1 MKQQETRFWHPF
13 ANMAEVAGHEF
24 TVTRAKG
31 VHLWDDAGRRHLD
44 ASASLWCANVGHGRP
59 EIAAAVHAQ
68 LLELDAYMTFGDYT
82 NPQAEELCRRLAEL
96 APVPGA
102 RVFLGSGGGDAI
114 EMAAKLARQYWA
126 LEGMPRRQ
134 HVLGRVGGY
143 HGTHGFG
150 TSIGGIEANRA
161 AFGPLVAATGQVDR
175 DDLGALERRIL
186 ELGPDSVA
194 AFVCEPVLGAGGVR
208 LPEPGYIEGAAALC
222 AEYGVLFVVDSV
234 ICAFGRLGTWFG
246 IERWDGVEPDM
257 ITFAKGVSN
266 GALPLGGTIVSERVA
281 EPFWE
286 GEGSMFRHGQTYS
299 GHSACCV
306 AALANIEVL
315 EQENLIPRGQELEG
329 DLHDALRPLAD
340 HPLIAEVR
348 AGLGLLAAVELDAGA
363 LAREPGLALRL
374 QRAVRERCVLV
385 RPLPTALAISPPL
398 TIEREQLQEIADAID
413 DAVRE
418 VAHDI
423 PARSVTG

>member
-13 ANMAEVAGHEF
+13 ANMAEVAGREF
-24 TVTRAKG
+24 TVSRAKG
-31 VHLWDDAGRRHLD
+31 VYLWDEAGRRHLD
-44 ASASLWCANVGHGRP
+44 ASASLWCANIGHGRP

-82 NPQAEELCRRLAEL
+82 NPQAEELSRRLAEL
-96 APVPGA
+96 APIPGA

-114 EMAAKLARQYWA
+114 ETAAKLARQYWS
-126 LEGMPRRQ
+126 LQGMPRRQ

-208 LPEPGYIEGAAALC
+208 LPPPGYIEGAAALC
-222 AEYGVLFVVDSV
+222 AEYGVLFAIDAV

-246 IERWDGVEPDM
+246 IERWPGVEPDM

-266 GALPLGGTIVSERVA
+266 GALPIGGVIASERLA

-306 AALANIEVL
+306 AALANIEIL
-315 EQENLIPRGQELEG
+315 EQEDLIPRGRELEEE
-329 DLHDALRPLAD
+329 LHDVLRPLAD

-348 AGLGLLAAVELDAGA
+348 AGLGLLAAVEIDAGA

-385 RPLPTALAISPPL
+385 RPLPAALAISPPL
-398 TIEREQLQEIADAID
+398 TIEQEQLQEIADAID

-418 VAHDI
+418 LAPDI
-423 PARSVTG
+423 PARSATG